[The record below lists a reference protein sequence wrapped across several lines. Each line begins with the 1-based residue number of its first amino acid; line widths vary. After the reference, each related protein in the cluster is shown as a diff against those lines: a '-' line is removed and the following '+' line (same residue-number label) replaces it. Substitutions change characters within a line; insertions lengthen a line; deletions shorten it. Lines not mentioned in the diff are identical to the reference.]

1 MKPPL
6 FVRPLTGDE
15 RDALKAGLR
24 STDAFT
30 LRRCQILLASADHRK
45 PGAIA
50 ADLRC
55 ASQTVRNAI
64 HAFEER
70 GVAALDEGSH
80 ATHTSQAAFD
90 AAGLETL
97 RALAHQSPRTFG
109 HPTSLW
115 TLSLLATESH
125 RQGLIDEPVTGE
137 TIRASLARLK
147 VTWKRAKQWIT
158 SPDPEYA
165 RKKGGATG

>member
-1 MKPPL
+1 MIPPL
-6 FVRPLTGDE
+6 YVRPLTDVE

-24 STDAFT
+24 SSDAFT
-30 LRRCQILLASADHRK
+30 LRRCQILLASAEHKK
-45 PGAIA
+45 PGTIA
-50 ADLRC
+50 SDLGC

-70 GVAALDEGSH
+70 GRAALEEGSH
-80 ATHTSQAAFD
+80 VNHTQHVAFD
-90 AAGLETL
+90 AAGLEAL

-109 HPTSLW
+109 HPTSIW
-115 TLSLLATESH
+115 TLPLLAAESH
-125 RQGLIDEPVTGE
+125 RQGLIAEPVTGE
-137 TIRASLARLK
+137 TIRLSLLRLK